1 MAVSSAVSL
10 LEEFEDFFTELPPA
24 VSSDLWFM
32 MVMLSD
38 ENLVFGDPAEAC
50 EDEAR
55 ELFRARTRVGRIGDM
70 IYAASIFD
78 IYFAMDAGKRF
89 GADNAPPNSLYRYAD
104 QAAAIETAGRLWRQ
118 LRATK
123 FAPAEI
129 AAALAPPG
137 LARDLQG
144 DAVSVAGAG

>member
-1 MAVSSAVSL
+1 MAVSL
-10 LEEFEDFFTELPPA
+10 LQDFEDFFTELAPS
-24 VSSDLWFM
+24 VRSDLWFM
-32 MVMLSD
+32 MVMLSN
-38 ENLVFGDPAEAC
+38 ENLIFDDPAEAC
-50 EDEAR
+50 ESEAH
-55 ELFRARTRVGRIGDM
+55 ELFRAQTRVGRIGDM

-104 QAAAIETAGRLWRQ
+104 QAAAIAAAGQLWRQ

-123 FAPAEI
+123 FSPAEI

-144 DAVSVAGAG
+144 DPLSAVGAS

>member
-1 MAVSSAVSL
+1 MTASL
-10 LEEFEDFFTELPPA
+10 PEQFEAFFVELPPA
-24 VSSDLWFM
+24 VRNDLWFM

-38 ENLVFGDPAEAC
+38 ENLVFDDPAEVC
-50 EDEAR
+50 DDEAR

-78 IYFAMDAGKRF
+78 IYFAMDADDRLGTS
-89 GADNAPPNSLYRYAD
+89 NTPPHSLYRYAD
-104 QAAAIETAGRLWRQ
+104 QAAAIEASGRLWRQ
-118 LRATK
+118 LRATT

-137 LARDLQG
+137 LERMDG
-144 DAVSVAGAG
+144 DPASAATIL